1 MYRKVEKY
9 KSSILYLY
17 KAMSLIIAS
26 LLLASSASANS
37 AIDTFSIKEDDI
49 VLGNANSK
57 VVVVEYFA
65 PTCTHC
71 VNAHHKIFPVIKER
85 YIDTGKIAYVMR
97 EFVGNKQDLDAR
109 ILARCEGSTEKYM
122 ALKDL
127 VLSKQDEWAFGRD
140 YRKSLESFGK
150 SVGIS
155 KEEYALCLQDE
166 SIIQT
171 LINNTTAAAK
181 LDNFIGTPSFFIN
194 GKLLDGKYGVTT
206 EIIIEEL
213 EELAKK
219 ITNWQ
224 MMNSG

>member
-9 KSSILYLY
+9 KSSILHLY
-17 KAMSLIIAS
+17 KAMCIFIAS

-37 AIDTFSIKEDDI
+37 AIDTFSIKKDDI

-57 VVVVEYFA
+57 VVVFEYFA

-71 VNAHHKIFPVIKER
+71 VNAHYNIFPVIKER

-97 EFVGNKQDLDAR
+97 EFVGNKQDLDAS
-109 ILARCEGSTEKYM
+109 ILTRCDGSTEKYM
-122 ALKDL
+122 VLKDL
-127 VLSKQDEWAFGRD
+127 VLSKQDEWAFGKD

-155 KEEYALCLQDE
+155 KEEYTLCLQDE

-171 LINNTTAAAK
+171 LKNNAQMAV
-181 LDNFIGTPSFFIN
+181 LWDGFFGTPSFFIN
-194 GKLLDGKYGVTT
+194 EKFVTGKRYGVTT

-213 EELAKK
+213 EKNLSNKR
-219 ITNWQ
+219 
-224 MMNSG
+224 

>member
-1 MYRKVEKY
+1 
-9 KSSILYLY
+9 
-17 KAMSLIIAS
+17 MSLFIAS

-37 AIDTFSIKEDDI
+37 TKETFSIKQDDI

-71 VNAHHKIFPVIKER
+71 VTAHHKIFPVIKER

-97 EFVGNKQDLDAR
+97 EFVGNKQDLDAS
-109 ILARCEGSTEKYM
+109 ILARCKGSNEKYM

-194 GKLLDGKYGVTT
+194 SKWLDGKYGVTT

-213 EELAKK
+213 EKNLSSKR
-219 ITNWQ
+219 
-224 MMNSG
+224 

>member
-9 KSSILYLY
+9 KSSILHLY
-17 KAMSLIIAS
+17 KAMYLFIAS

-71 VNAHHKIFPVIKER
+71 VTAHQNIFPVIKER

-97 EFVGNKQDLDAR
+97 EFVGNKQDLDAS
-109 ILARCEGSTEKYM
+109 ILARCKGSTEKYM
-122 ALKDL
+122 QFKSLL
-127 VLSKQDEWAFGRD
+127 LSKQQDWVFAKNYRVRLENFAEFG
-140 YRKSLESFGK
+140 
-150 SVGIS
+150 GIS
-155 KEEYALCLQDE
+155 KEEYTKCLNSDALV
-166 SIIQT
+166 QT
-171 LINNTTAAAK
+171 LIDNTQIAAQ

-194 GKLLDGKYGVTT
+194 SKLLDGKYGVTT

-213 EELAKK
+213 EKNLSNKR
-219 ITNWQ
+219 
-224 MMNSG
+224 

>member
-17 KAMSLIIAS
+17 KNMSLVIAS

-37 AIDTFSIKEDDI
+37 TISTFSIKQDDI

-97 EFVGNKQDLDAR
+97 EFVGNKQDLDAS
-109 ILARCEGSTEKYM
+109 ILARCKGSTEKYM

-127 VLSKQDEWAFGRD
+127 VLSKQDEWAYGRD

-155 KEEYALCLQDE
+155 QEEYALCLQDE

-213 EELAKK
+213 EKNLSNKR
-219 ITNWQ
+219 
-224 MMNSG
+224 

>member
-9 KSSILYLY
+9 KSSILHLY
-17 KAMSLIIAS
+17 KNMSLIIAS
-26 LLLASSASANS
+26 LLIASSASANS
-37 AIDTFSIKEDDI
+37 AISTFSIKQDDI
-49 VLGNANSK
+49 VLGNANAK

-97 EFVGNKQDLDAR
+97 EFVGNKQDLDAS
-109 ILARCEGSTEKYM
+109 ILARCNGSYEKYM
-122 ALKDL
+122 TLKDL
-127 VLSKQDEWAFGRD
+127 VLSKQDKWAFGRN

-194 GKLLDGKYGVTT
+194 AKLLDGKYGVTT

-213 EELAKK
+213 EKNLSNKR
-219 ITNWQ
+219 
-224 MMNSG
+224 

>member
-1 MYRKVEKY
+1 MTNYKY
-9 KSSILYLY
+9 KN
-17 KAMSLIIAS
+17 MSLIIAS

-49 VLGNANSK
+49 VLGNANAK

-71 VNAHHKIFPVIKER
+71 VNAHHNIFPVIKER

-97 EFVGNKQDLDAR
+97 EFVGNKQDLDAS
-109 ILARCEGSTEKYM
+109 ILARCNGSTEKYM

-127 VLSKQDEWAFGRD
+127 VLSKQDEWAYGRD

-155 KEEYALCLQDE
+155 KEEYASCLQDE

-213 EELAKK
+213 EKNLSNKR
-219 ITNWQ
+219 
-224 MMNSG
+224 